1 MKPKFPSIRIDIAR
15 PVVEKFGGVVPMSK
29 LTGLL
34 EQTIRA
40 WLVSG
45 VIPEKYRYG
54 LLVIA
59 RENGIALTPSDYV
72 DYMVDLKI
80 AA

>member
-1 MKPKFPSIRIDIAR
+1 MKPKFPSIEINMAR
-15 PVVEKFGGVVPMSK
+15 PVIEKFGGVARMAE
-29 LTGLL
+29 LTGIVDK
-34 EQTIRA
+34 TIRS

-59 RENGIALTPSDYV
+59 REHSIAMTPSDYV
-72 DYMVDLKI
+72 NYMVDLKI